1 MSSGFACQ
9 GSHCEIPVERPPA
22 LIPDILAWLDAA
34 EAKVFVKSECPV
46 KRAFAYERMNDEPTR
61 R

>member
-9 GSHCEIPVERPPA
+9 GSHCEIPVERPLA
-22 LIPDILAWLDAA
+22 LIPDILARSDAP
-34 EAKVFVKSECPV
+34 EAKVFVKSRCPV
-46 KRAFAYERMNDEPTR
+46 QRAFAYERVGDGPTR